1 MDKQRQI
8 EKQMIEQNG
17 ENNRLQQ
24 MKELEEGKRKLHEE
38 QMKNIQGKQE
48 IDANK
53 LAAELKSIQY
63 EIQILATKNK
73 TIFEYMTFEE
83 FINLFD

>member
-8 EKQMIEQNG
+8 EKQMIEPNG

-38 QMKNIQGKQE
+38 QMKNIQAKQE

-63 EIQILATKNK
+63 EI
-73 TIFEYMTFEE
+73 
-83 FINLFD
+83 